1 MHEST
6 EKRAK
11 SSILE
16 PEESPNSCSYILS
29 LKNIKLFNVSSTNKS
44 HLTYLSYHQPPEQ
57 HRGSLGPYTPSPF
70 SAQSFHHSSWFE
82 TSIRHRYSSY
92 PLLCLKIRL
101 LIKNEFFSSSHKIKM
116 DGRWTGKQWKAES
129 GIIVTGLK
137 ERKLRRK
144 IRDKYPTTS
153 TASAPRTTGSFPH
166 HCFPSFSCWPLHL
179 SSSNFSIGPSNLT
192 SLQQIP

>member
-11 SSILE
+11 SSSLE
-16 PEESPNSCSYILS
+16 PAESPNSCSYILS
-29 LKNIKLFNVSSTNKS
+29 QKNIKLFNVSGIKIS
-44 HLTYLSYHQPPEQ
+44 HLTYLSYHRPPEQ
-57 HRGSLGPYTPSPF
+57 RRGFLGPYTPSP
-70 SAQSFHHSSWFE
+70 SSPQSFHHSSWFD
-82 TSIRHRYSSY
+82 TSIRRVYSSY

-153 TASAPRTTGSFPH
+153 TASAPQATRSFPH

-192 SLQQIP
+192 SSRQIP